1 MRLSRHAGAI
11 VATFIACFFGME
23 IRAWRGD
30 VLLYEVFW
38 VYGVVGGI
46 IMVISYGAALYER
59 RVALQQ
65 ILLLCFAGYTV
76 WVLVSIWRCAE
87 NTHEAYWAVL
97 ARQIT
102 VVWAGSAI
110 LLLLFLEVDVMEL
123 LIKG

>member
-1 MRLSRHAGAI
+1 MWLSQNTRTI
-11 VATFIACFFGME
+11 VATFIASFFGME
-23 IRAWRGD
+23 IRAWRGE
-30 VLLYEVFW
+30 VLLYKVFW
-38 VYGVVGGI
+38 VYGVIGGG
-46 IMVISYGAALYER
+46 IMVIFYGAALYGR
-59 RVALQQ
+59 RVGLQQ

-87 NTHEAYWAVL
+87 NTHEAYWALL

-110 LLLLFLEVDVMEL
+110 MLLLFLEIDVLEL